1 MATTKLVTVEEL
13 EQMPDDGNHYELIR
27 GELICMSP
35 SGERHGDV
43 SMNIAGA
50 MWSFVRR
57 GQLGKVL
64 VADVGFVLARDPDVV
79 LAPDVSFVRADRL
92 LPERD
97 PSRFPQLAP
106 DIAVE
111 VISPSDRA
119 GHISAKV
126 MEYLDA
132 GVRILW
138 LVDPGRQIVTVYTPD
153 RTGRIFGVEEVLDG
167 GDVLH
172 CFSLTIA
179 EIFA

>member
-13 EQMPDDGNHYELIR
+13 EQMPDDGNHYDLIR

-35 SGERHGDV
+35 TGEHHGEIVATIAAHLWLHARASGT
-43 SMNIAGA
+43 
-50 MWSFVRR
+50 
-57 GQLGKVL
+57 GKVL
-64 VADVGFVLARDPDVV
+64 GAETGFVLARNPDV
-79 LAPDVSFVRADRL
+79 LLGPDASFVRFDRL
-92 LPERD
+92 DPARD
-97 PSRFPQLAP
+97 RAGFLQLAP
-106 DIAVE
+106 DLAVE

-138 LVDPGRQIVTVYTPD
+138 LVDPRRQIVTVYTPD
-153 RTGRIFGVEEVLDG
+153 RTARIFGVEEVLDG
-167 GDVLH
+167 GDVLPG
-172 CFSLTIA
+172 FSLTIA